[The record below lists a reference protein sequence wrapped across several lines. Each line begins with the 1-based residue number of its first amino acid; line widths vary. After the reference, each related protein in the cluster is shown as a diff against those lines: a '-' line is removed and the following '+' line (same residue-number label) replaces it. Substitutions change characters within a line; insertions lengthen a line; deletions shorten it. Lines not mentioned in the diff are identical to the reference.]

1 MLGRLTTLFSKRSP
15 LFGRDASE
23 LTQFLHLIRITSLN
37 HKKEAK
43 FKECVWGP
51 ELFLVVTLEVLIL
64 RVGHVGGE
72 E

>member
-1 MLGRLTTLFSKRSP
+1 MLPRNRRP
-15 LFGRDASE
+15 
-23 LTQFLHLIRITSLN
+23 FLHLILIPSLD